1 MDNSLKSLFDWK
13 KMIVGVLIC
22 IAFVGVLG
30 TVFAESSQEL
40 STHFIETFGLWGLFV
55 GALLIDSIPTPGGP
69 LPLLTL
75 CLQGGASFEIVFIVA
90 LLGSLGAS
98 CLGYTL
104 GRTFGLPNS
113 IENWLQQKYPENFAS
128 LKSKGLWGVV
138 VLAAL
143 PLPLSVASWVGGSLQ
158 IHPKC
163 ILYATSMRIP
173 KMILYLSSIQGTLQV
188 IGS

>member
-1 MDNSLKSLFDWK
+1 MENDMKSLFDWK
-13 KMIVGVLIC
+13 KMLIGVLVC
-22 IAFVGVLG
+22 IAFVGILG

-40 STHFIETFGLWGLFV
+40 STRFIETFGLWGLFF

-69 LPLLTL
+69 IPLLTL
-75 CLQGGASFEIVFIVA
+75 CLQGGASFEIVFVVA
-90 LLGSLGAS
+90 LFGSLGAS

-104 GRTFGLPNS
+104 GHTFGLPKS
-113 IENWLQQKYPENFAS
+113 IENWLQQKYPESFAS
-128 LKSKGLWGVV
+128 LQSKGLWGVI

-188 IGS
+188 IAS